1 MQIANILTDLE
12 YGTNKPAVKV
22 LIDNLSTKE
31 IRILFREGQE
41 MKQHKTN
48 FPIVVEIVQ
57 GSINFGVNAE
67 RYDLEVGTIVSLEGN
82 IPHDLIANKD
92 SIVRLTLHKLDDTK
106 RVQAVADN
114 STV

>member
-1 MQIANILTDLE
+1 MQIANILADLE

-41 MKQHKTN
+41 MKQYKIN
-48 FPIVVEIVQ
+48 FPIVIEIVQ
-57 GSINFGVNAE
+57 GSIKLGVHPKL
-67 RYDLEVGTIVSLEGN
+67 YSLEVGTIISLGEN
-82 IPHDLIANKD
+82 IPHNLIANKD
-92 SIVRLTLHKLDDTK
+92 SIVRLTLQKLDDTT
-106 RVQAVADN
+106 RIQAVADN